1 MEKEAVKNSLSN
13 DKNIVGT
20 VLKLVIRF
28 VYIFLLFSFFNIT
41 FAYVGGIGGFDK
53 IFTMQN
59 IFGVSLM
66 VSVLAI
72 TVTLSSWKW
81 YVGAIF
87 ADIIAFFVN
96 TGLEGGG
103 YNFGTLGFTLMEL
116 PVFLGIAAV
125 IYFINKG
132 YEKIPKR
139 WIQLTIVG
147 LPFVIFL
154 LLIIGASL
162 TCSFGNNSVCV
173 AKGSSSSDVTACRKS
188 SSLGAEMDCYKEFAK
203 KINDPNV
210 CNSIEGNQYYE
221 MCLRAFIMESSES
234 ISPNS
239 CDSAPDKKINNCLRI
254 LGITLK
260 DPKICEKIPESDG
273 YNLYKC
279 YNGIVWSGGD
289 KALCDKV
296 LNAASKRSCLNPDNM
311 GYYDR

>member
-1 MEKEAVKNSLSN
+1 M
-13 DKNIVGT
+13 
-20 VLKLVIRF
+20 
-28 VYIFLLFSFFNIT
+28 LFSFFNIT

-72 TVTLSSWKW
+72 AVTLSSWKW

-96 TGLEGGG
+96 ASLEGGG
-103 YNFGTLGFTLMEL
+103 YFFGTLRFTLIEL
-116 PVFLGIAAV
+116 PIFLGIAAV

-139 WIQLTIVG
+139 WIQLTIAG

-173 AKGSSSSDVTACRKS
+173 AKGSSGSDVTACRKS
-188 SSLGAEMDCYKEFAK
+188 SSLGAEMDCYREFAK

-210 CNSIEGNQYYE
+210 CNDIEGNQYYE
-221 MCLRAFIMESSES
+221 MCLRAFIMESSGS
-234 ISPNS
+234 ISENS

-254 LGITLK
+254 LGIALK
-260 DPKICEKIPESDG
+260 DSKICEKISENDK

-289 KALCDKV
+289 KTLCDKV
-296 LNAASKRSCLNPDNM
+296 LNDASKRSCLNPDNM